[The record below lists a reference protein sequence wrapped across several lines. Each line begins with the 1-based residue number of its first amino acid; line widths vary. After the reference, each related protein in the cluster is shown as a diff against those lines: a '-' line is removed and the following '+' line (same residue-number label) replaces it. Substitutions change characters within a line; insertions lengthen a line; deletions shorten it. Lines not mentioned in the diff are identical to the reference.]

1 MLART
6 DPNELPQTG
15 GAEPLR
21 IALLGYRSNPH
32 SGGQGIYLH
41 YLSKALV
48 QAGHQVDV
56 ISGPP
61 YPELVDGAHLIKLP
75 SLDLFA
81 APNHVTALRLKHLR
95 SFTDTF
101 EYLSMLTGGFPE
113 PYTFGRRLERYFR
126 KVRPDYDIVHD
137 NQALCYGTLS
147 LQQRGVPLVTTI
159 HHPITSDLELA
170 LANESD
176 WGMRLLIKRW
186 HAFIKMQKKVA
197 RRLKHIVTVSESSR
211 ADIIKAF
218 DLDPSRVRVVY
229 NGIDTETF
237 SPQPGI
243 TRKPD
248 QIMVTASAD
257 APLKGLQYL
266 LRAMALLAESHP
278 ELRLV
283 ILGKLNKEGV
293 TDRLIDQLGIRQ
305 RLIFLSRIET
315 TEVVR
320 QYAESTLV
328 VVPSLY
334 EGFGFPAGE
343 AMACGVPVIAT
354 DGGALPEVVGD
365 AGITVPVRD
374 PAAIAGAITHLL
386 ANPAERDR
394 LGRAGRER
402 IVSRF
407 SWQVAAKTMVE
418 TYRVVNR
425 EARRPAR
432 NRLGVT

>member
-6 DPNELPQTG
+6 DPTELPQTG

-61 YPELVDGAHLIKLP
+61 YPELIDGVGLIKLP

-113 PYTFGRRLERYFR
+113 PYTFGRRLQRYFR

-137 NQALCYGTLS
+137 NQALCYGTLT
-147 LQQRGVPLVTTI
+147 LQQWGVPLVTTI

-197 RRLKHIVTVSESSR
+197 RRLEHIVTVSESSR

-218 DLDPSRVRVVY
+218 ELDPARVRVVY

-243 TRKPD
+243 TRNPN

-266 LRAMALLAESHP
+266 LRAMALLSDSHP
-278 ELRLV
+278 ALRLV
-283 ILGKLNKEGV
+283 ILGKLNKEGA
-293 TDRLIDQLGIRQ
+293 TDKLIDQLGIRQ
-305 RLIFLSRIET
+305 KLIFLSRIET
-315 TEVVR
+315 SEVVR
-320 QYAESTLV
+320 HYAESTLV

-354 DGGALPEVVGD
+354 NGGALPEVVGD

-374 PAAIAGAITHLL
+374 PDAIAAAVTRLL
-386 ANPAERDR
+386 SDPAERDR

-418 TYRVVNR
+418 TYREVNS
-425 EARRPAR
+425 EARGSTRRRFGLA
-432 NRLGVT
+432 